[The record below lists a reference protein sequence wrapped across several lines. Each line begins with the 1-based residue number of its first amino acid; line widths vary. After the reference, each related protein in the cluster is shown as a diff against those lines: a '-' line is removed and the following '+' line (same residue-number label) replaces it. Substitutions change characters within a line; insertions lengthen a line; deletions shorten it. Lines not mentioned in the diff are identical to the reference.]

1 MKEKEIWKVIP
12 KFNKYEI
19 SNFGNVRNKKT
30 KKLLKKYITKHS
42 RKHWVY
48 LVKNKKRYLTP
59 VANLE
64 LITFKNVY
72 PDENKGKH
80 VFFKDG
86 NVLND
91 NLDNLSIRKYSNSYK
106 DKASNRIK
114 YTTSKGKELYFDNI
128 YKLANHLN
136 VNYVTIWCI
145 LKGQTKNSH
154 KVPGKVEYVK

>member
-1 MKEKEIWKVIP
+1 MKEVWKVIP

-19 SNFGNVRNKKT
+19 SNLGNVRNKKT
-30 KKLLKKYITKHS
+30 KKVLKKYILDHS

-48 LVKNKKRYLTP
+48 LVKNKKRYLVP

-64 LITFKNVY
+64 LIAFKNVY
-72 PDENKGKH
+72 PNENKGKH

-91 NLDNLSIRKYSNSYK
+91 NLNNLSIRKYSNSYK
-106 DKASNRIK
+106 DKTLNQIK
-114 YTTSKGKELYFDNI
+114 YTTPKGKELYFDNI

-136 VNYVTIWCI
+136 VNYGTIWCI

-154 KVPGKVEYVK
+154 KVPGKVEYVNK